1 MCLVVNANTGLSRMV
16 SKELVPR
23 CFLCGAEL
31 MWSSSSSYGENED
44 GTLNYYTCPDCGCE
58 YEQYEPTEEE
68 KADKPFW
75 NN

>member
-1 MCLVVNANTGLSRMV
+1 
-16 SKELVPR
+16 
-23 CFLCGAEL
+23 

-44 GTLNYYTCPDCGCE
+44 GTVNYYTCPDCGCE

-68 KADKPFW
+68 KVDKPFW